1 MNRRPNVGSRVVNPA
16 PPPSDKPV
24 ENLFAQ
30 VTRQYRRPARRTWTL
45 KLTVENGRK
54 WLSLNDR
61 DHFRAR
67 ANKVKAWRTYAEQAT
82 RAARVP
88 TLARATITGH
98 IYKNRAGRYDPHN
111 LFATLKACIDG
122 IVDAGVLVD
131 DDHTHLRA
139 ALEHGGID
147 RTQPPHIIITIREET
162 P

>member
-1 MNRRPNVGSRVVNPA
+1 MTEYPYAGSRIVNQT
-16 PPPSDKPV
+16 PPPPANPDESLFQQIARQTPKP
-24 ENLFAQ
+24 AG
-30 VTRQYRRPARRTWTL
+30 RTWTL
-45 KLTVENGRK
+45 ILTVENGRK

-61 DHFRAR
+61 DHYRAR
-67 ANKVKAWRTYAEQAT
+67 AVKVKAWRTHAEHAV
-82 RAARVP
+82 RAAGVP

-111 LFATLKACIDG
+111 LFATLKPIIDG
-122 IVDAGVLVD
+122 IVDAGTLAD

-162 P
+162 T

>member
-1 MNRRPNVGSRVVNPA
+1 MA
-16 PPPSDKPV
+16 
-24 ENLFAQ
+24 
-30 VTRQYRRPARRTWTL
+30 RTWEL

-67 ANKVKAWRTYAEQAT
+67 AVKVKAWRTYAEQAA
-82 RAARVP
+82 RAAGVP

-111 LFATLKACIDG
+111 LFPTLKACIDG
-122 IVDAGVLVD
+122 IVDAGVLAD

-147 RTQPPHIIITIREET
+147 RTQPPHIIITIREENH
-162 P
+162 

>member
-1 MNRRPNVGSRVVNPA
+1 MTEYPYAGSRTVNQTPPPPVNPDE
-16 PPPSDKPV
+16 S
-24 ENLFAQ
+24 LFQ
-30 VTRQYRRPARRTWTL
+30 QITRQTPKPAGRTWKL

-61 DHFRAR
+61 DHYRTRA
-67 ANKVKAWRTYAEQAT
+67 KKTKAWRAYTEHAV
-82 RAARVP
+82 RAAGVP

-111 LFATLKACIDG
+111 LFATLKPIIDG
-122 IVDAGVLVD
+122 IVDAGTLAD

-162 P
+162 T

>member
-1 MNRRPNVGSRVVNPA
+1 MP
-16 PPPSDKPV
+16 
-24 ENLFAQ
+24 
-30 VTRQYRRPARRTWTL
+30 RTWEL

-61 DHFRAR
+61 DHYRVRAT
-67 ANKVKAWRTYAEQAT
+67 KIKAWRTHTEHAV
-82 RAARVP
+82 RAAGVP

-111 LFATLKACIDG
+111 LFATLKPIIDG
-122 IVDAGVLVD
+122 IVDAGVLAD

-162 P
+162 H